1 MTTEASTTPFE
12 GEVDDELHTP
22 EVLAPG
28 EEVIDGDFIIDSKG
42 LKRLR
47 DGRLLPGQA
56 LNPNGRPK
64 GSGTGLRYRE
74 FKQSMVLAFHQN
86 GGTAWLARWGLQ
98 NPSQFFRLMSRML
111 PHEFQ
116 GELTHSGAVRLLM
129 TLPRTALDD
138 ALPGQETN
146 NTTLIIDEDGN
157 VVQDV
162 PASALSLP
170 VARDH

>member
-116 GELTHSGAVRLLM
+116 GETDTQRRG
-129 TLPRTALDD
+129 TTLDD
-138 ALPGQETN
+138 ASPYCSRRRTSGSGDQQHDPNHRRRRQRGSGRPGQRT
-146 NTTLIIDEDGN
+146 
-157 VVQDV
+157 
-162 PASALSLP
+162 
-170 VARDH
+170 